1 MPISTTF
8 NGKNITVHDDERQKV
23 ETWTRIVGYYA
34 VRNQFNAGK
43 AAEFSSRKMYK
54 VNEPDMLAD
63 PQQQLEL

>member
-8 NGKNITVHDDERQKV
+8 NGKTITVYDDERQKV

-34 VRNQFNAGK
+34 VREQFNAGK
-43 AAEFSSRKMYK
+43 AAEFGNRKMYK
-54 VNEPDMLAD
+54 VNEPEMLKT